1 MSKKPLVVLGLL
13 GSTLDAG
20 VGANRWN
27 RWRPTISLCQHDSL
41 LVGRLELLHEPRFAE
56 LAQSIAKDIRS
67 VSPDTEVCLRPFA
80 VKDPWD
86 FEEVYGALYEF
97 ARTYPFDPEAED
109 YLVHITTG
117 THVAQIC
124 LFLLTESRHFPARLI
139 QTSPQKASPRDET
152 GTYAVIDLDL
162 SKYDRLAARFRV
174 EQREDLA
181 FLKGGIDTR
190 NASFNRL
197 IERIEHVALA
207 SRDPILLTGPTGAG
221 KSLLAKRVYEL
232 KKAKRQLAG
241 EFVEVN
247 SAILRGDGAMSTLF
261 GHVKGAFTGAVA
273 VRPGLLCK
281 ADGGLLFLDEIGELG
296 LDEQAMLLRA
306 LEEKRFLPVGSD
318 QEVRSDFQLIV
329 GTNRDLPSRVH
340 AGEFRDDLLSRINL
354 WTFQLPPLR
363 DRKEDIEPNFDY
375 ELERFTQRTGVR
387 VTCNREARERFLRF
401 STSSESRWTGNFR
414 DLAGAVARM
423 ATLAPGGRITEGVV
437 DDEIERLKGLWR
449 EPTEATSA
457 SAFVDTLLG
466 PQRAARLDHFDR
478 IQLEGVLAV
487 CSRAKSLSEAG
498 RILFA
503 ASRARKVKAND
514 SDRLRK
520 YLARFDLSMEDLR
533 ERYPG

>member
-67 VSPDTEVCLRPFA
+67 VSPDTEVRLRPFA

-247 SAILRGDGAMSTLF
+247 SAILRGDGAMSTLV

-354 WTFQLPPLR
+354 WTFQLPPL
-363 DRKEDIEPNFDY
+363 
-375 ELERFTQRTGVR
+375 
-387 VTCNREARERFLRF
+387 
-401 STSSESRWTGNFR
+401 
-414 DLAGAVARM
+414 
-423 ATLAPGGRITEGVV
+423 
-437 DDEIERLKGLWR
+437 
-449 EPTEATSA
+449 
-457 SAFVDTLLG
+457 
-466 PQRAARLDHFDR
+466 
-478 IQLEGVLAV
+478 
-487 CSRAKSLSEAG
+487 
-498 RILFA
+498 
-503 ASRARKVKAND
+503 
-514 SDRLRK
+514 
-520 YLARFDLSMEDLR
+520 
-533 ERYPG
+533 